1 MKVTVFSSNQPRHLN
16 LVKELSK
23 IVENVYFISEVNTV
37 FPGKIN
43 DFFRKTDVMQKYF
56 YNVMNSEVKI
66 FKNINFLPLN
76 VRTLL
81 IKSGDLNM
89 LPKQILVDSLD
100 SDLYIIFGSSFI
112 KGWLVDY
119 LIKKRAIN
127 IHMGLS
133 PYYRGSSCNFWAMY
147 DQKPEY
153 VGATIHRLS
162 KGLDSGD
169 MFFHCLPNMKN
180 MKNPF
185 DFTMQSVKVAHEA
198 IIEKIKTNEILT
210 MKSIKQNQKKEIRY
224 TKNKEFNDN
233 VAEEFMNRT
242 VFFPSKK
249 FEYPELLNP
258 IFG

>member
-1 MKVTVFSSNQPRHLN
+1 
-16 LVKELSK
+16 
-23 IVENVYFISEVNTV
+23 
-37 FPGKIN
+37 
-43 DFFRKTDVMQKYF
+43 
-56 YNVMNSEVKI
+56 
-66 FKNINFLPLN
+66 
-76 VRTLL
+76 
-81 IKSGDLNM
+81 
-89 LPKQILVDSLD
+89 
-100 SDLYIIFGSSFI
+100 
-112 KGWLVDY
+112 
-119 LIKKRAIN
+119 
-127 IHMGLS
+127 
-133 PYYRGSSCNFWAMY
+133 MY

-169 MFFHCLPNMKN
+169 MFFHCLPNMNN

-185 DFTMQSVKVAHEA
+185 DFTMQSVKVAHSA
-198 IIEKIKTNEILT
+198 IVEKIKTNEILS
-210 MKSIKQNQKKEIRY
+210 MKSIKQNRIKEIRY